1 VNRSHLPLAA
11 ALILL
16 LLTAPAALAFPDYYS
31 LSALDKA
38 QAEARERNLPLA
50 WLGSNLDS
58 LTVGAPDPGSVADL
72 TQMALSTLQGN
83 AVVVF
88 FDGRG
93 SMNQVPAIVH
103 AQYHIHDDGKA
114 AGTADWVSP
123 KVVFSNADV
132 SKILG
137 RVSYSE
143 MKADRDI
150 PLNSALQIIRND
162 PTSLAPA
169 PASASASAS
178 ATNPASA
185 TEQPGAGTLIV
196 KAYGP
201 SAKRSADTGQL
212 AVVILQFVNTGGAS
226 LAVVA
231 LVIVALIT
239 LMIVNARRR

>member
-1 VNRSHLPLAA
+1 MSSSTAA
-11 ALILL
+11 A
-16 LLTAPAALAFPDYYS
+16 AC
-31 LSALDKA
+31 
-38 QAEARERNLPLA
+38 
-50 WLGSNLDS
+50 
-58 LTVGAPDPGSVADL
+58 
-72 TQMALSTLQGN
+72 
-83 AVVVF
+83 
-88 FDGRG
+88 
-93 SMNQVPAIVH
+93 NQVPAIVH

-114 AGTADWVSP
+114 AGTADWISP

-150 PLNSALQIIRND
+150 PLNSALQVIRND
-162 PTSLAPA
+162 PTSLSPA
-169 PASASASAS
+169 PASASASAP
-178 ATNPASA
+178 NPASA